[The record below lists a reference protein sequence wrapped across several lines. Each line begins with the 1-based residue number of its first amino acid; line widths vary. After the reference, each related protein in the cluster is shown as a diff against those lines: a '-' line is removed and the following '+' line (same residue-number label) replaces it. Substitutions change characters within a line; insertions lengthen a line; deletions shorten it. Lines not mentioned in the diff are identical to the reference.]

1 MLPRNAILSSLPRL
15 LLALLVVSALCATNH
30 AQPPA
35 KPAQTI
41 RIVSWNLNWFPGKKP
56 EPSAEEEKAH
66 MEQAQAALRELKPD
80 VLLLQ
85 EVRDWK
91 SAEQLCSAV
100 PGLRM
105 QVISR
110 FQPRPQNQ
118 VIATRLPVDSTWSDE
133 WKHGADGPPRGYVF
147 TAIELPQK
155 RFLLTYSLHLKSNVG
170 APAMNL
176 PKRQEAARQLLAH
189 TQEMQKL
196 YGARGA
202 CGLLVGGDMNTSL
215 DDPRFSGEQTLRALN
230 AAGFHWTFAGV
241 PFANRITIPKEGSFP
256 DNCFD
261 HIFTTGL
268 GRQTASV
275 RPYPGRSDHNPVVL
289 DLDLTKADFQPKLD
303 VNAGLALLKA
313 APRSPESKTEIAVT
327 ATLKANDHEAIRATV
342 GKVVAVR
349 GKVRD
354 VTKIRS
360 GKCFINF
367 EGNQRGQFIGFV
379 NGEDLPALS
388 DALGGELKAML
399 TGKTV
404 ELRGGIILYKGKE
417 GDVPEIV
424 VKDGNQ
430 IRVLED
436 SATNASVPHPAAAPS
451 EGYVASVNSEVF
463 HKADCK
469 SAATIL
475 AKNLVHFKTREGAIQ
490 AGKRPC
496 AECRP

>member
-1 MLPRNAILSSLPRL
+1 MRLLNVIPSPLLRHLLLPL
-15 LLALLVVSALCATNH
+15 LLASVLCAASH
-30 AQPPA
+30 GEPIAPPA
-35 KPAQTI
+35 KTI
-41 RIVSWNLNWFPGKKP
+41 RIVSWNLAWFPGKKP
-56 EPSAEEEKAH
+56 EPTAEEEKAH
-66 MEQAQAALRELKPD
+66 MAQAQQALRELKPD

-85 EVRDWK
+85 EIRDWK

-118 VIATRLPVDSTWSDE
+118 VIATNLPVDSTWSDE
-133 WKHGADGPPRGYVF
+133 WKHEADGPPRGYVF

-170 APAMNL
+170 APALNV

-189 TQEMQKL
+189 TQEMQVL

-202 CGLLVGGDMNTSL
+202 CGLLVGGDMNTSF
-215 DDPRFSGEQTLRALN
+215 DDPRFAGEQTLRAMT

-241 PFANRITIPKEGSFP
+241 PFASRITIPKEGGFP

-261 HIFTTGL
+261 HIFTAGL
-268 GRQTASV
+268 GKQTASV

-289 DLDLTKADFQPKLD
+289 DLDLTKADFNPKLD

-313 APRSPESKTEIAVT
+313 APPSRESKKEIAVT
-327 ATLKANDHEAIRATV
+327 ATLNASDHEVIRAAV
-342 GKVVAVR
+342 GKIVAVR
-349 GKVRD
+349 GKVHD
-354 VTKIRS
+354 VGRTRTGSIN
-360 GKCFINF
+360 FINF
-367 EGNQRGQFIGFV
+367 ESNQRGQFVGIV
-379 NGEDLPALS
+379 KAENLAAVTET
-388 DALGGELKAML
+388 LGGELKATL

-404 ELRGGIILYKGKE
+404 ELRGEIILYK
-417 GDVPEIV
+417 DIPEIV
-424 VKDGNQ
+424 VTGGNQ
-430 IRVLED
+430 IRVVGD
-436 SATNASVPHPAAAPS
+436 STALPS
-451 EGYVASVNSEVF
+451 GYAASVNSPVF
-463 HKADCK
+463 HKAGCK
-469 SAATIL
+469 SASKIS
-475 AKNLVHFKTREGAIQ
+475 AKNLVHYKTREEAIQ